1 LQILKLGINNNKY
14 VMLDNIEL
22 DQHIRMA
29 ILNLCVVLYDC
40 GITEIH
46 VGGIMR
52 ILGVSDDTA
61 QAHDQE
67 RIVLDE
73 NFVKY
78 VDEIT
83 ELRPDDQPLH

>member
-1 LQILKLGINNNKY
+1 
-14 VMLDNIEL
+14 MLEDIGL
-22 DQHIRMA
+22 DQTIRMA
-29 ILNLCVVLYDC
+29 ILNLCVVLHDC

-52 ILGVSDDTA
+52 VLGVPDITA
-61 QAHDQE
+61 QAHDLE

-78 VDEIT
+78 VDAIN
-83 ELRPDDQPLH
+83 RPRPADQSLH